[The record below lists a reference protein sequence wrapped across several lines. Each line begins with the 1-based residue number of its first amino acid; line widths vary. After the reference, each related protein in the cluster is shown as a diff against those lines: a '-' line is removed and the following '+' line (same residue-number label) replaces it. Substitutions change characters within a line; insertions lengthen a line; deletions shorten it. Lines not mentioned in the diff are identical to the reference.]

1 MSLRRLAA
9 TAAAAQ
15 GAAHAQRR
23 PYRPTLLAAVAAT
36 CLLAACNPRVVSE
49 YVRMPPLP
57 VACEAACLTPCA
69 GSLPRWEGDPDSPAT
84 WDNLGPLVAALR
96 ERIDTCD
103 AARAACVRCLGRID
117 RVGATCGTEV
127 PCDGGEP

>member
-1 MSLRRLAA
+1 MSLRHI
-9 TAAAAQ
+9 AAAVAAD
-15 GAAHAQRR
+15 GAAHAPRR
-23 PYRPTLLAAVAAT
+23 PCRPALLAAAAT
-36 CLLAACNPRVVSE
+36 LVLLTACSPRVVSE

-57 VACEAACLTPCA
+57 VACESACLTPCA
-69 GSLPRWEGDPDSPAT
+69 GSLPRWDGDPDSPAT

-96 ERIDTCD
+96 ERIDECD